1 MFVFETPVDLLSF
14 LYLFKKDWQKPGF
27 LPVPRQVKT
36 LTGTLPQSVSARH
49 GITPL
54 KSETAKSKWQNQITA
69 TGSTTSSAGGLG
81 LPPPGACCVSA

>member
-1 MFVFETPVDLLSF
+1 VEQNFCYRGGGERLFIFETPVDLLSF

-27 LPVPRQVKT
+27 LPVPRQIKT

-54 KSETAKSKWQNQITA
+54 KSETAKSKLQNQLIKLNNTIR
-69 TGSTTSSAGGLG
+69 
-81 LPPPGACCVSA
+81 